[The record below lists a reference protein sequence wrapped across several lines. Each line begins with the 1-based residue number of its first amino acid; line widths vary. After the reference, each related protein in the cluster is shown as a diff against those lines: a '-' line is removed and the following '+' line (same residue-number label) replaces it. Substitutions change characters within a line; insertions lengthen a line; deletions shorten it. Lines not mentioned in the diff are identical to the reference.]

1 MEDNAKEFAR
11 AIDTVNKFLDCGA
24 IVFVKVKGN
33 EKLVRLEQIDMCA
46 PLSCRFKDSDKS

>member
-1 MEDNAKEFAR
+1 MEDNTKEFAR
-11 AIDTVNKFLDCGA
+11 AIDIVNKFLDCGA

-46 PLSCRFKDSDKS
+46 PLSCRFKNSDKS